1 MRQRGFG
8 LITGDCLTYFQPSCI
23 IRKKVM
29 EFTVTAIR
37 LITPVIEGILSAGEQ
52 SMKKNSRGG

>member
-1 MRQRGFG
+1 M
-8 LITGDCLTYFQPSCI
+8 I
-23 IRKKVM
+23 KKVM